1 MGNVYD
7 VWHERGLIQ
16 QITHEEPLRQLLA
29 TEVVT
34 AYVGYD
40 ATADSLHVGHL
51 VTIMALA
58 HLQRAGHRPIAVVGG
73 GTSMVG
79 DPSGKTEMR
88 PMLTPEEIEA
98 NKRVIRSQLGRFLDF
113 GEGRAMMVDNAE
125 WLLRLNYVEFL
136 REVGPHLSV
145 NRMLTAE
152 AYRSRW
158 ERGLTFLE
166 FNYMPMQAYDFLTL
180 NRRFGCRLQ
189 MGGDDQWSNILAG
202 VDLVRRLERQEAYGL
217 TTPLLATASGKKMG
231 KTEAGAVWLSAEK
244 TSPFEFYQFWR
255 NIEDADVGR
264 FLAIFTFLPMDE
276 VRRLGGLRD
285 RKINQAKEI
294 LAHEVT
300 RLVHGAEEADRARS
314 AAQALFGGQGD
325 AGAVPSTELPHQELS
340 AGVTVLELMV
350 RTGLAASKSE
360 ARRTIQQGGLYLN
373 GERVDDMQLEV
384 TADHARD
391 GIIELRKGKK
401 GYHHVRVC

>member
-1 MGNVYD
+1 
-7 VWHERGLIQ
+7 
-16 QITHEEPLRQLLA
+16 
-29 TEVVT
+29 
-34 AYVGYD
+34 
-40 ATADSLHVGHL
+40 
-51 VTIMALA
+51 
-58 HLQRAGHRPIAVVGG
+58 
-73 GTSMVG
+73 
-79 DPSGKTEMR
+79 
-88 PMLTPEEIEA
+88 
-98 NKRVIRSQLGRFLDF
+98 
-113 GEGRAMMVDNAE
+113 MMVDNAE